1 MRKKDPKRDAE
12 MTKDFLNAMLKSA
25 EFVLQYK
32 DSIAHIQNT
41 VNTIINNEHL
51 ILNDDE
57 KRKVD
62 KLLTYARRNF
72 DGNSNYKT

>member
-1 MRKKDPKRDAE
+1 
-12 MTKDFLNAMLKSA
+12 MLKSA
-25 EFVLQYK
+25 EFVLKYK
-32 DSIAHIQNT
+32 DSITHIQNT

-57 KRKVD
+57 KRKIN

-72 DGNSNYKT
+72 DGNSNYKTQ